1 MKMKTDKLL
10 IELKKAVDAVEI
22 VDAHAH
28 NIVPIDTDYPFLKLF
43 SDATGDALYN
53 TPHTLNFKVCS

>member
-1 MKMKTDKLL
+1 MKTDKLL

-28 NIVPIDTDYPFLKLF
+28 NIVPIDTDYPFLKLS